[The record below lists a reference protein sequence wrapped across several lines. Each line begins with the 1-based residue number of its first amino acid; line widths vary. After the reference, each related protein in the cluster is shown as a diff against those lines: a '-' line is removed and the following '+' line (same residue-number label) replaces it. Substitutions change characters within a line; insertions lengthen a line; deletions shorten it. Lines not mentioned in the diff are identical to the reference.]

1 MEKEMQE
8 KLADLEFEYYVARI
22 SKQDEDIIKQ
32 AKSKYK
38 RQLNKVLKMQKNKEF
53 VETFD

>member
-8 KLADLEFEYYVARI
+8 RLADLEFEYYVARI

-32 AKSKYK
+32 AKSKYTK
-38 RQLNKVLKMQKNKEF
+38 LLNKIIKMQKNKEF

>member
-8 KLADLEFEYYVARI
+8 RLADLEFEYYVARI

-38 RQLNKVLKMQKNKEF
+38 RQLNKVVKMQKNKEF

>member
-8 KLADLEFEYYVARI
+8 RLADLEFEYYVARI

-53 VETFD
+53 AETFD

>member
-8 KLADLEFEYYVARI
+8 RLADLEFEYYVAKV
-22 SKQDEDIIKQ
+22 SKQDEDIIKH

>member
-1 MEKEMQE
+1 MGKEMQE

>member
-38 RQLNKVLKMQKNKEF
+38 RQLNKVLRMQKNKEF
-53 VETFD
+53 VETFN

>member
-32 AKSKYK
+32 TKSKYTK
-38 RQLNKVLKMQKNKEF
+38 LLNKIIKMQKNKEF
-53 VETFD
+53 VETFG

>member
-8 KLADLEFEYYVARI
+8 RLADLEFEYYVARI

>member
-8 KLADLEFEYYVARI
+8 KLADLEFEYYVARV

-38 RQLNKVLKMQKNKEF
+38 RQLNKVVKMQKNKEF

>member
-8 KLADLEFEYYVARI
+8 RLADLEFEYYVARI

-32 AKSKYK
+32 AKSKYTK
-38 RQLNKVLKMQKNKEF
+38 LLNKVVKMQKNKGF

>member
-8 KLADLEFEYYVARI
+8 RLADLEFEYYVARI
-22 SKQDEDIIKQ
+22 SKQDEDIIKH

-53 VETFD
+53 AETFD

>member
-8 KLADLEFEYYVARI
+8 RLADLEFEYYVARI

-32 AKSKYK
+32 AKSKYT
-38 RQLNKVLKMQKNKEF
+38 RQLNKVVKMQKNKEF